1 MKNKFKHIILSSFS
15 MLACCIFSACQPG
28 ESGSGA
34 EPEPQLPTKGTPTEV
49 GKPLGAPIQKMIGP
63 AGGSISA
70 ADSSVMLFIPAGA
83 LKADTPISIQP
94 TENKAWG
101 GTGLGYELTPKN
113 LELSKP
119 AELVWNYKEADVA
132 GSAPEALGI
141 AFQQPDKSWKGRGGL
156 EIDKIQKKAKAKVI
170 ELMPV
175 AFYESFFID
184 PVKSSVVPAEQLSLT
199 IFYQQGHKDEME
211 DKIVLNPL
219 TEPTKLKKD
228 EVKNWRVNGLDLE
241 NTVDPLLGALTITGN
256 GAAATYLAP
265 NKIPKSNEV
274 AISAEVI
281 LKNTKAKLTLVAH
294 VTIEGA
300 NRFSFSGAKVDSAEV
315 GTMAVVDG
323 ELFQISLS
331 ERRLTGEAQAMIVLS
346 MLPFNGVGSYPVVD
360 NGQVRI
366 HAQSGNRKS
375 WSDSYYP
382 RAGKKIIGP
391 LDVFISSYD
400 KNKKRVEGKISGTLH
415 YYDEKTN
422 KHETT
427 EVSAKFKAA
436 SPY

>member
-1 MKNKFKHIILSSFS
+1 MKTLCVFYIIAF
-15 MLACCIFSACQPG
+15 CCFFSACQPG
-28 ESGSGA
+28 DSGLGA
-34 EPEPQLPTKGTPTEV
+34 DPEPQLPTKGTPTEV

-63 AGGSISA
+63 SGGFINTPDSA
-70 ADSSVMLFIPAGA
+70 MTLVIPAGA

-101 GTGLGYELTPKN
+101 GAGLGYELMPKDLK
-113 LELSKP
+113 LEKP
-119 AELVWNYKEADVA
+119 AELVWNYKDADIV

-141 AFQQPDKSWKGRGGL
+141 AFQQPDHSWKGRGG
-156 EIDKIQKKAKAKVI
+156 ITVDKIQKKAKAKVI

-199 IFYQQGHKDEME
+199 IFYQQGHKYETE

-228 EVKNWRVNGLDLE
+228 EVKNWRVNGIDLT
-241 NTVDPLLGALTITGN
+241 NTFDPLLGALTIAGN

-265 NKIPKSNEV
+265 NKIPNANEV

-281 LKNTKAKLTLVAH
+281 LKNTKAKLILISH

-300 NRFSFSGAKVDSAEV
+300 NHFSFSGAKVDSAEV

-323 ELFQISLS
+323 EFFQISLS
-331 ERRLTGEAQAMIVLS
+331 ERRLTGDAQAMMVVS
-346 MLPFNGVGSYPVVD
+346 MMPFGGPGLYNVSNDGKVHV
-360 NGQVRI
+360 N
-366 HAQSGNRKS
+366 AQSSNRKS

-382 RAGKKIIGP
+382 RIGKKVIGP
-391 LDVFISSYD
+391 LSVTITEYD
-400 KNKKRVEGKISGTLH
+400 KAKKLVAGRIDGTMH
-415 YYDEKTN
+415 YYDEKTD
-422 KHETT
+422 KHESTQ
-427 EVSAKFKAA
+427 VSAKFKAA